1 MIGVTK
7 KIFNKMDPNTL
18 KYKADIAYFNS
29 DTPIM
34 KDEDYDALCNHFKL
48 SATVGCSPTF
58 GKKVDLPVFMGSLT
72 KYNTEEKLKSFLSK
86 YDDIEF
92 IVEEKLDGVSCLLR
106 VEGKRVMLYS
116 RGNGTVGTDIT
127 HLIGCGLQLPSLSG
141 VSALMV
147 RGELVVS
154 NENFAKYQNEFKN
167 ARNMV
172 SGQLAKHS
180 PDSVVLKD
188 IDFVAYEI
196 IDPNATL
203 QQSYAE
209 QIDKLRLLEFKVVYN
224 RKLKQHKINESKLS
238 AYLSRRKQKSKY
250 QIDGLVISVNKPYTR
265 SSSDNPKY
273 AFAFK
278 IQGETAE
285 TVVTEVMWALS
296 KSGKYK
302 PRVLVEP
309 VKLSGVVISS
319 LTGFNA
325 RYIVDNHIITGAKI
339 LITRRGDVIPHI
351 VAVLETDRKIMLE
364 LPKNSTWRSGQTA
377 ESVDLYHTFSDDPQ
391 DVVIKKMVYFFTSLN
406 SLNCKDKTMLKIYNA
421 GFTTIERVIEA
432 TVEELQNPAS
442 PTLSTAD
449 GIGIK
454 LAHKIASSIYTQV
467 QNATY
472 HELLAALNVFGEG
485 IGLKKIQTI
494 PIQSSVD
501 DLQNSKF
508 DGLSTYTM
516 VNKIIPYWIDG
527 LNRVKH
533 IKSLVGITDSSL
545 PVAQRATSQ
554 GAQMG
559 EGLRRVSREKVLHN
573 LNVQNDGFRGRTF
586 VFTVFRDSSL
596 EKRIVE
602 LGGKVTSSVSQKTTD
617 VIFNTLDGKQSAKL
631 LNAKKVMGC
640 KLTSKTDFVK
650 SLQLLTRP
658 TTEIEYD
665 TYSCSDE
672 ETQK

>member
-7 KIFNKMDPNTL
+7 KIFNKMDPKTL

-58 GKKVDLPVFMGSLT
+58 GKKVELPVFMGSLT

-106 VEGKRVMLYS
+106 VEGKRVTLYS

-154 NENFAKYQNEFKN
+154 NENFAKYRNEFKN

-180 PDSVVLKD
+180 PDSDVLKD

-224 RKLKQHKINESKLS
+224 RKLKQHKINESELS

-296 KSGKYK
+296 KSGKHK

-325 RYIVDNHIITGAKI
+325 RYIVDNHIVTGAKI

-364 LPKNSTWRSGQTA
+364 LPKNSTWRS
-377 ESVDLYHTFSDDPQ
+377 VDLYHIFRDDPQ

-406 SLNCKDKTMLKIYNA
+406 CLNCKDKTMLKIYNA

-516 VNKIIPYWIDG
+516 VNKIIPCWIDG

-533 IKSLVGITDSSL
+533 IKSLVGIL
-545 PVAQRATSQ
+545 TSQ

-559 EGLRRVSREKVLHN
+559 EGLRQVL
-573 LNVQNDGFRGRTF
+573 VQNGGFGGRTF
-586 VFTVFRDSSL
+586 VFTGFRDSSL

-617 VIFNTLDGKQSAKL
+617 VIFNTLDGKHSAKL
-631 LNAKKVMGC
+631 LNAKKVGC

>member
-7 KIFNKMDPNTL
+7 KIFNKMDPKTL

-58 GKKVDLPVFMGSLT
+58 GKKVELPVFMGSLT

-106 VEGKRVMLYS
+106 VEGKRVTLYS

-154 NENFAKYQNEFKN
+154 NENFAKYRNEFKN

-180 PDSVVLKD
+180 PDSDVLKD

-209 QIDKLRLLEFKVVYN
+209 QIDKLRLLEFKVVYH
-224 RKLKQHKINESKLS
+224 RKFKQHKINESKLS

-296 KSGKYK
+296 KSGKHK

-325 RYIVDNHIITGAKI
+325 RYIVDNHIVTGAKI

-364 LPKNSTWRSGQTA
+364 LPKNSTWRS
-377 ESVDLYHTFSDDPQ
+377 VDLYHIFRDDPQ

-406 SLNCKDKTMLKIYNA
+406 CLNCKDKTMLKIYNA

-533 IKSLVGITDSSL
+533 IKSLVGIPGSSIPDSSL
-545 PVAQRATSQ
+545 PATSQ
-554 GAQMG
+554 GAH
-559 EGLRRVSREKVLHN
+559 LRRGS
-573 LNVQNDGFRGRTF
+573 VQNGGFGGRTF
-586 VFTVFRDSSL
+586 VFTGFRDSSL

-617 VIFNTLDGKQSAKL
+617 VIFNTLDGKHSAKL
-631 LNAKKVMGC
+631 LNAKKVGC

>member
-7 KIFNKMDPNTL
+7 KIFNKMDPKTL

-58 GKKVDLPVFMGSLT
+58 GKKVELPVFMGSLT

-106 VEGKRVMLYS
+106 VEGKRVTLYS

-154 NENFAKYQNEFKN
+154 NENFAKYRNEFKN

-180 PDSVVLKD
+180 PDSDVLKD

-224 RKLKQHKINESKLS
+224 RKLKQHKINESELS

-296 KSGKYK
+296 KSGKHK

-325 RYIVDNHIITGAKI
+325 RYIVDNHIVTGAKI

-364 LPKNSTWRSGQTA
+364 LPKNSTWRS
-377 ESVDLYHTFSDDPQ
+377 VDLYHIFRDDPQ

-406 SLNCKDKTMLKIYNA
+406 CLNCKDKTMLKIYNA

-516 VNKIIPYWIDG
+516 VNKIIPCWIDG

-533 IKSLVGITDSSL
+533 IKSLVGI
-545 PVAQRATSQ
+545 PTSQ

-559 EGLRRVSREKVLHN
+559 EGLRQVL
-573 LNVQNDGFRGRTF
+573 VQNGGFGGRIF
-586 VFTVFRDSSL
+586 VFTGFRDSSL

-617 VIFNTLDGKQSAKL
+617 VIFNTLDGKHSAKL
-631 LNAKKVMGC
+631 LNAKKVGC

>member
-7 KIFNKMDPNTL
+7 KIFNKMDPKTL
-18 KYKADIAYFNS
+18 KYKADDAYFNS

-34 KDEDYDALCNHFKL
+34 KDEDYDALCNYFKL

-86 YDDIEF
+86 YNDIEF

-180 PDSVVLKD
+180 PDSDVLKD

-224 RKLKQHKINESKLS
+224 RKLKQHKINESELS

-250 QIDGLVISVNKPYTR
+250 QIDGLVISVNKPYIR

-325 RYIVDNHIITGAKI
+325 RYIVDNHIVTGAKI
-339 LITRRGDVIPHI
+339 LITRGGDVIPHI

-364 LPKNSTWRSGQTA
+364 LPKNSTWLGRSGQTA
-377 ESVDLYHTFSDDPQ
+377 ESVDLYHTFRDDPQ
-391 DVVIKKMVYFFTSLN
+391 DVVIKKMVHFFTSLN
-406 SLNCKDKTMLKIYNA
+406 CLNCKDKTMLKIYNA

-432 TVEELQNPAS
+432 TVEE
-442 PTLSTAD
+442 TLSTAD

-545 PVAQRATSQ
+545 PVVLRATSQ
-554 GAQMG
+554 G
-559 EGLRRVSREKVLHN
+559 EGLRCGSL
-573 LNVQNDGFRGRTF
+573 QNDEFRGRTF
-586 VFTVFRDSSL
+586 VFTGFRDSSL

-631 LNAKKVMGC
+631 LNAKKVVGC

>member
-1 MIGVTK
+1 MT
-7 KIFNKMDPNTL
+7 
-18 KYKADIAYFNS
+18 
-29 DTPIM
+29 
-34 KDEDYDALCNHFKL
+34 
-48 SATVGCSPTF
+48 
-58 GKKVDLPVFMGSLT
+58 
-72 KYNTEEKLKSFLSK
+72 
-86 YDDIEF
+86 
-92 IVEEKLDGVSCLLR
+92 
-106 VEGKRVMLYS
+106 LYS

-154 NENFAKYQNEFKN
+154 NENFAKYRNEFKN

-180 PDSVVLKD
+180 PDSDVLKD

-325 RYIVDNHIITGAKI
+325 RYIVEN
-339 LITRRGDVIPHI
+339 
-351 VAVLETDRKIMLE
+351 
-364 LPKNSTWRSGQTA
+364 
-377 ESVDLYHTFSDDPQ
+377 
-391 DVVIKKMVYFFTSLN
+391 
-406 SLNCKDKTMLKIYNA
+406 
-421 GFTTIERVIEA
+421 
-432 TVEELQNPAS
+432 
-442 PTLSTAD
+442 LS
-449 GIGIK
+449 
-454 LAHKIASSIYTQV
+454 
-467 QNATY
+467 
-472 HELLAALNVFGEG
+472 
-485 IGLKKIQTI
+485 
-494 PIQSSVD
+494 
-501 DLQNSKF
+501 
-508 DGLSTYTM
+508 
-516 VNKIIPYWIDG
+516 
-527 LNRVKH
+527 
-533 IKSLVGITDSSL
+533 
-545 PVAQRATSQ
+545 
-554 GAQMG
+554 
-559 EGLRRVSREKVLHN
+559 
-573 LNVQNDGFRGRTF
+573 
-586 VFTVFRDSSL
+586 
-596 EKRIVE
+596 
-602 LGGKVTSSVSQKTTD
+602 
-617 VIFNTLDGKQSAKL
+617 
-631 LNAKKVMGC
+631 
-640 KLTSKTDFVK
+640 
-650 SLQLLTRP
+650 
-658 TTEIEYD
+658 
-665 TYSCSDE
+665 
-672 ETQK
+672 

>member
-1 MIGVTK
+1 
-7 KIFNKMDPNTL
+7 MDPKTL

-106 VEGKRVMLYS
+106 VEGKRVTLYS

-154 NENFAKYQNEFKN
+154 NENFAKYRNEFKN

-180 PDSVVLKD
+180 PDSDVLKD

-224 RKLKQHKINESKLS
+224 RKLKQHKINESELS

-325 RYIVDNHIITGAKI
+325 RYIVDNHIVTGAKI

-364 LPKNSTWRSGQTA
+364 LPKNSTWEAPTQSQQTA
-377 ESVDLYHTFSDDPQ
+377 EPVDLYHTFRDDPQ

-406 SLNCKDKTMLKIYNA
+406 CLNCKDKTMLKIYNA

-533 IKSLVGITDSSL
+533 IKSLVGVTDSSIPDSSL
-545 PVAQRATSQ
+545 PGWVRATGQ

-559 EGLRRVSREKVLHN
+559 EGLRRGSREKV
-573 LNVQNDGFRGRTF
+573 VQNDGFRGRTF
-586 VFTVFRDSSL
+586 VFTGFRDSSL

-631 LNAKKVMGC
+631 LNAKKVGC
-640 KLTSKTDFVK
+640 NLTSKTDFVK

>member
-7 KIFNKMDPNTL
+7 KIFNKMDPKTL

-58 GKKVDLPVFMGSLT
+58 GKKVELPVFMGSLT

-106 VEGKRVMLYS
+106 VEGKRVTLYS

-154 NENFAKYQNEFKN
+154 NENFAKYRNEFKN

-172 SGQLAKHS
+172 SGQLVKHS
-180 PDSVVLKD
+180 PDSDVLKD

-209 QIDKLRLLEFKVVYN
+209 QIDKLRLLEFKVVYH
-224 RKLKQHKINESKLS
+224 RKVKQHKINESKLS

-296 KSGKYK
+296 KSGKHK

-325 RYIVDNHIITGAKI
+325 RYIVDNHIVTGAKI

-364 LPKNSTWRSGQTA
+364 LPKNSTWRS
-377 ESVDLYHTFSDDPQ
+377 VDLYHIFRDDPQ

-406 SLNCKDKTMLKIYNA
+406 CLNCKDKTMLKIYNA

-533 IKSLVGITDSSL
+533 IKSLVGI
-545 PVAQRATSQ
+545 PTSQ

-559 EGLRRVSREKVLHN
+559 EGLRQVF
-573 LNVQNDGFRGRTF
+573 GGRTF
-586 VFTVFRDSSL
+586 VFTGFRDSSL

-617 VIFNTLDGKQSAKL
+617 VIFNTLDGKHSAKL
-631 LNAKKVMGC
+631 LNAKKVGC

>member
-7 KIFNKMDPNTL
+7 KIFNKMDPKTL

-48 SATVGCSPTF
+48 SATVGCLPTF
-58 GKKVDLPVFMGSLT
+58 GKKVELPVFMGSLT

-86 YDDIEF
+86 YNDIEF

-180 PDSVVLKD
+180 PDSDVLKD

-224 RKLKQHKINESKLS
+224 RKLKQHKINESELS

-250 QIDGLVISVNKPYTR
+250 QIDGLVISVNKPYIR

-325 RYIVDNHIITGAKI
+325 RYIVDNHIVTGAKI
-339 LITRRGDVIPHI
+339 LITRGGDVIPHI

-364 LPKNSTWRSGQTA
+364 LPKNSTWLGRSGQTA
-377 ESVDLYHTFSDDPQ
+377 ESVDLYHTFRDDPQ
-391 DVVIKKMVYFFTSLN
+391 DVVIKKMVHFFTSLN
-406 SLNCKDKTMLKIYNA
+406 CLNCKDKTMLKIYNA

-432 TVEELQNPAS
+432 TVEE
-442 PTLSTAD
+442 TLSTAD

-545 PVAQRATSQ
+545 PVVLRATSQ
-554 GAQMG
+554 G
-559 EGLRRVSREKVLHN
+559 EGLRCGSLHN
-573 LNVQNDGFRGRTF
+573 LNVQNDEFRGRTF
-586 VFTVFRDSSL
+586 VFTGFRDSSL

-631 LNAKKVMGC
+631 LNAKKVVGC

>member
-7 KIFNKMDPNTL
+7 KIFNKMDPKTL

-106 VEGKRVMLYS
+106 VEGKRVTLYS

-154 NENFAKYQNEFKN
+154 NENFAKYRNEFKN

-180 PDSVVLKD
+180 PDSDVLKD

-224 RKLKQHKINESKLS
+224 RKLKQHKINESELS

-296 KSGKYK
+296 KSGKHK

-325 RYIVDNHIITGAKI
+325 RYIVDNHIVTGAKI

-364 LPKNSTWRSGQTA
+364 LPKNSTWRS
-377 ESVDLYHTFSDDPQ
+377 VDLYHIFRDDPQ

-406 SLNCKDKTMLKIYNA
+406 CLNCKDKTMLKIYNA

-516 VNKIIPYWIDG
+516 VNKIIPCWIDG

-533 IKSLVGITDSSL
+533 IKSLVGIL
-545 PVAQRATSQ
+545 TSQ

-559 EGLRRVSREKVLHN
+559 EGLRQVL
-573 LNVQNDGFRGRTF
+573 VQNGGFGGRTF
-586 VFTVFRDSSL
+586 VFTGFRDSSL

-617 VIFNTLDGKQSAKL
+617 VIFNTLDGKHSAKL
-631 LNAKKVMGC
+631 LNAKKVGC

>member
-7 KIFNKMDPNTL
+7 KIFNKMDPKTL
-18 KYKADIAYFNS
+18 KYKADVAYFNS

-180 PDSVVLKD
+180 PDSDVLKD

-273 AFAFK
+273 VFAFK

-406 SLNCKDKTMLKIYNA
+406 CLNCKDKTMLKIYNA

-432 TVEELQNPAS
+432 TVEELRN

-472 HELLAALNVFGEG
+472 HELLAALNMFGEG
-485 IGLKKIQTI
+485 IALKKIQTI
-494 PIQSSVD
+494 PIQSLVD

-533 IKSLVGITDSSL
+533 IKSLVGITT
-545 PVAQRATSQ
+545 PIGERAPERGSQ
-554 GAQMG
+554 
-559 EGLRRVSREKVLHN
+559 EKALHN
-573 LNVQNDGFRGRTF
+573 LNVQSDGFRSRTF
-586 VFTVFRDSSL
+586 VFTGFRDPSL

-602 LGGKVTSSVSQKTTD
+602 LGGKVAGSVSQKTTD

>member
-7 KIFNKMDPNTL
+7 KIFNKMDPKTL
-18 KYKADIAYFNS
+18 KYKADDAYFNS

-58 GKKVDLPVFMGSLT
+58 GKKVDLPVFMGSLS

-180 PDSVVLKD
+180 PDSDVLKD

-265 SSSDNPKY
+265 NSSDNPKY

-325 RYIVDNHIITGAKI
+325 RYIVDNHIVTGAKI
-339 LITRRGDVIPHI
+339 LITRGGDVIPHI

-406 SLNCKDKTMLKIYNA
+406 CLNCKDKTMLKIYNA

-432 TVEELQNPAS
+432 TVEELRVGLGS

-516 VNKIIPYWIDG
+516 VNKIIPCWIDG

-533 IKSLVGITDSSL
+533 IKSLVGIADS
-545 PVAQRATSQ
+545 ASQ
-554 GAQMG
+554 GAQIG
-559 EGLRRVSREKVLHN
+559 EGLRRGSREK
-573 LNVQNDGFRGRTF
+573 VQNDGFRGRTF
-586 VFTVFRDSSL
+586 VFTGFRDSSL

-631 LNAKKVMGC
+631 LNAKKVVGC

-658 TTEIEYD
+658 TPKGLEIEYD